1 MRSFWKLEL
10 LVWMFTFL
18 FCLLILGPIYLRTGL
33 YYHFY
38 IENCISILV
47 FLTFSR
53 LLFLFSFTPYA
64 RNKAFK
70 FVFIFLPIPLI
81 MYLVDNLYD
90 FQRFLDEEGTIAFF
104 KNFFELSDYNFGR
117 FIKYQFLFFTTGAIV
132 TTLLIP
138 IRMIVSFWRLFNTAD
153 RV

>member
-1 MRSFWKLEL
+1 
-10 LVWMFTFL
+10 
-18 FCLLILGPIYLRTGL
+18 
-33 YYHFY
+33 
-38 IENCISILV
+38 
-47 FLTFSR
+47 
-53 LLFLFSFTPYA
+53 
-64 RNKAFK
+64 
-70 FVFIFLPIPLI
+70 

-104 KNFFELSDYNFGR
+104 KNSFELSDYNFGR